1 MAFLSK
7 FQLFSSTFFFNV
19 SENDILSDHDQPVR
33 VPAKKRKKPFKNH
46 VRKRIKTDQQI
57 EEGPIVG
64 LISDDEDAEFVRGPV
79 IKKSRDKKKG

>member
-33 VPAKKRKKPFKNH
+33 IPAYKRKKTFKNH
-46 VRKRIKTDQQI
+46 VRKRIKTDQI
-57 EEGPIVG
+57 EEAPIADLG
-64 LISDDEDAEFVRGPV
+64 DDEDAEFIGGPI
-79 IKKSRDKKKG
+79 IKNSKEKKTG

>member
-33 VPAKKRKKPFKNH
+33 IPAYKRKKTFKNH
-46 VRKRIKTDQQI
+46 VRKRIKIEQI
-57 EEGPIVG
+57 EEAPIAG
-64 LISDDEDAEFVRGPV
+64 LGDDEDAEFIGGPI
-79 IKKSRDKKKG
+79 IKKSNEKKRG